1 MGIIHTF
8 ASSLREDRRGQQSPL
23 LLNKGMDRTHIRSLA
38 EEGFTRPDL
47 FLVSIDISP
56 KNEITVTVDGMKPVA
71 LEDCIAIS
79 RSIEHQL
86 DRDKEDFS
94 LTVTSSGMGNPFV
107 VWRQYEKNAGREVEV
122 VSRDGAKQSGILHI
136 KSEGIIELRWEEKVK
151 IEGTKKKE
159 IVERNRVYP
168 LDEVA
173 STRVIIQF

>member
-1 MGIIHTF
+1 
-8 ASSLREDRRGQQSPL
+8 
-23 LLNKGMDRTHIRSLA
+23 
-38 EEGFTRPDL
+38 
-47 FLVSIDISP
+47 
-56 KNEITVTVDGMKPVA
+56 MKPVA

-122 VSRDGAKQSGILHI
+122 LSRDGVKQSGILYI